1 MRPFDPKIITPGFIA
16 LMIFDTIIFAMTIYR
31 GFRVV
36 KYGNTPILKV
46 LVLDG
51 ILYYSTMLAIGV
63 FSVVLSQLADT
74 LTNEILM
81 VILPQINKTC
91 YCIVGTRLALHLRCQ
106 MKKPESRPQIIE
118 KSESVVEMSTIDTL
132 DI

>member
-1 MRPFDPKIITPGFIA
+1 MAFYIIQPC
-16 LMIFDTIIFAMTIYR
+16 L
-31 GFRVV
+31 VSHHV
-36 KYGNTPILKV
+36 ILSVNGV
-46 LVLDG
+46 LRSINV
-51 ILYYSTMLAIGV
+51 AIGV

-106 MKKPESRPQIIE
+106 MKKPESRPQRVE